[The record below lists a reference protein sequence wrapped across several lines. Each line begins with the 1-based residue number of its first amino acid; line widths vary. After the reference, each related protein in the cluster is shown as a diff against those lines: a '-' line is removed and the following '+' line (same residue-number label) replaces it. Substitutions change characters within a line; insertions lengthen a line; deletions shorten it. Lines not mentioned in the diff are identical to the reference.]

1 MPDILYGRSKEE
13 VLLYLAENHTSPFVK
28 RVKAVLSALGLE
40 PSFEN
45 IYIVCAI
52 IDTTDIREYLRMDR
66 THDYD
71 YESESSSL
79 NAFKNKDIYSIIVP
93 IQKKKKIY
101 SLDNTV
107 LADLPKYPLV
117 IKNLN
122 LFYQYKYFFYNEK
135 ETPARLTTKHKVH
148 IYRLYLTNKIYTNY
162 QNEIRIT
169 DKIRSRFDYLTISK
183 YDIFYEPYERREIE
197 CVPDTSHDLL
207 LNTGAKTSVES
218 VFKIKHVNPNE
229 YLRRDVRVGGV
240 KVCGNRIYKRSFV
253 TARKDKKEV
262 VYNEYASLPMSDGIP
277 ILFNDLHLI
286 NHVKTHN
293 RLSSVQPDETG
304 YSVEVYGMERTF
316 FSSFDEKL
324 MKDVYISR
332 NFLENYFREKG
343 FLYSNHFNPYEYK
356 KMEKVIEERI
366 LDTTN
371 TIFITMDLVKAFY
384 SVKRIDKLFD
394 IMPTQEAKIYF
405 LSLYRLIRDTNSNS
419 LPITVI
425 SPLLF
430 KLFISNILDKNE
442 DMIMFVD
449 DCFISGKDDADIEI
463 KLKRI
468 LKAFSPYFK
477 INSFKITRRDKE
489 KGLRF
494 LRRNFSF
501 DPNDPMEPDNKEETS
516 EDVESEEFKDAE
528 SEESKDVVSEESK
541 DPESEESKDPESSDF
556 FKRITKYEEDLLSSV
571 PSIKCIVCYM
581 YDNIGVLD
589 CGHVVC
595 KSCALKMEKRCPYCR
610 KSFYRPIPIISS
622 F

>member
-13 VLLYLAENHTSPFVK
+13 VLLYLVENHTSSFVK
-28 RVKAVLSALGLE
+28 RVKTVLSTLDLE

-45 IYIVCAI
+45 IYIVSAI
-52 IDTTDIREYLRMDR
+52 IDTTDIQEYLRMDKE
-66 THDYD
+66 HDYD
-71 YESESSSL
+71 YESESCSL
-79 NAFKNKDIYSIIVP
+79 NAFNNKDTYSIIVP

-122 LFYQYKYFFYNEK
+122 LFYQYKHFFYSEK
-135 ETPARLTTKHKVH
+135 ETPAILTTKHKVH

-169 DKIRSRFDYLTISK
+169 DENRSRFDYLTISK
-183 YDIFYEPYERREIE
+183 YDIFYEPCEKREIE
-197 CVPDTSHDLL
+197 CIPDTSHDIL
-207 LNTGAKTSVES
+207 LNTGTRTSVES
-218 VFKIKHVNPNE
+218 VFKIKDENPSE
-229 YLRRDVRVGGV
+229 YIRRNVVVGGV
-240 KVCGNRIYKRSFV
+240 KVCGNQIYKRSFV
-253 TARKDKKEV
+253 TPRKDKKDI
-262 VYNEYASLPMSDGIP
+262 VYNDYGSLPISDGIP
-277 ILFNDLHLI
+277 VLFKDLHLI
-286 NHVKTHN
+286 DYVKTHN
-293 RLSSVQPDETG
+293 ISSLVRPDATA
-304 YSVEVYGMERTF
+304 YSVEVYGIERTF
-316 FSSFDEKL
+316 FSSFDENL
-324 MKDVYISR
+324 MKDVCTCR
-332 NFLENYFREKG
+332 NFLENYLREKG
-343 FLYSNHFNPYEYK
+343 ILYSNHFNPYEYT
-356 KMEKVIEERI
+356 KMEKIIKERI

-405 LSLYRLIRDTNSNS
+405 LSLYRLVRDTNSNS

-430 KLFISNILDKNE
+430 KLFISSILDKNE
-442 DMIMFVD
+442 DIIMFVD
-449 DCFISGKDDADIEI
+449 DCFMYGKDDADIEI

-494 LRRNFSF
+494 LKRNFSF
-501 DPNDPMEPDNKEETS
+501 DPNDPMEPDNKDPEAEESKDPGFEEST
-516 EDVESEEFKDAE
+516 DVESEE
-528 SEESKDVVSEESK
+528 SEESKDL
-541 DPESEESKDPESSDF
+541 ESSDF
-556 FKRITKYEEDLLSSV
+556 FKHIKKYGEDLLSSV
-571 PSIKCIVCYM
+571 SSIKCVICYM
-581 YDNIGVLD
+581 YDKPGVLE

-595 KSCALKMEKRCPYCR
+595 KNCVSRIVNKCPYCR
-610 KSFYRPIPIISS
+610 KSFSRYTPIVNS